1 MLSFTDPAVTVE
13 EAHSYASARGWS
25 DWLSATE
32 HDQST
37 AILRGQTYLA
47 STYNG
52 RWVMQWANDEA
63 PAAVRYAI
71 IEAAR
76 RELRSPGSLSP
87 DYDPAKVVTNKR
99 VKAGPVETQT
109 AFADPKGAQ
118 PVVPMIAALLAGLI
132 IAPRSQR
139 VATSFLARA

>member
-13 EAHSYASARGWS
+13 DAHSYASARGWS

-52 RWVMQWANDEA
+52 RWEVQWANDEA
-63 PAAVRYAI
+63 PAPVKYAI

-76 RELRSPGSLSP
+76 RELRSPGSLAP
-87 DYDPAKVVTNKR
+87 DYDPSRVVTNKR
-99 VKAGPVETQT
+99 VKAGPVETET
-109 AFADPKGAQ
+109 SFASASGGR
-118 PVVPMIAALLAGLI
+118 PVFAVIDDMLAGLLI
-132 IAPRSQR
+132 TPRSQT
-139 VATSFLARA
+139 VATSFLMRA